1 MFGRPALVI
10 VLACVIAGCAT
21 NYTGI
26 SDGESVLDTLRAE
39 KKGLVLI
46 HTSLNDQRCAQ
57 VLATVAHPDASG
69 RHVGGEEIAL
79 KRILNRANAPI
90 EVHLPAGDYGI
101 VGLECRAGNVLR
113 TFGMRAT
120 ERGNI
125 LTGEG
130 AIYDHPIATF
140 SVHAGEFVD
149 VGSLQ
154 LPLRSTGT
162 FFQPGEFSAY
172 VVPNGETVVQ
182 ELAAKKP
189 LVYAHLVR
197 RLMVTPGRAQPPGP
211 IASPLAAH

>member
-1 MFGRPALVI
+1 MVGRSALFVA
-10 VLACVIAGCAT
+10 LACVVAGCAT

-26 SDGESVLDTLRAE
+26 TDSDSALDALRAE
-39 KKGLVLI
+39 NKGLVLI
-46 HTSLNDQRCAQ
+46 HTSLHDQGCAQ
-57 VLATVAHPDASG
+57 VLATVAHPDGSG
-69 RHVGGEEIAL
+69 RYVRGEEIAL

-101 VGLECRAGNVLR
+101 VGLECRTGNQHR
-113 TFGMRAT
+113 IFNMRAA

-154 LPLRSTGT
+154 LQLQRPGAL
-162 FFQPGEFSAY
+162 FQPGEFSTY
-172 VVPNGETVVQ
+172 VVPNRDAVIRD
-182 ELAAKKP
+182 LAAKKP
-189 LVYAHLVR
+189 AVYSHLVR
-197 RLMVTPGRAQPPGP
+197 RLMVTPGQAQPPGA
-211 IASPLAAH
+211 IAAPLPTH